1 MAPVSSSLGKLSR
14 IRDLFFLLPQ
24 AVMAVLVWKQTDNV
38 LRVDVVAEVEMKNN
52 FGRLKNKNF
61 VCVNTTKNVRDFKG
75 LCK

>member
-61 VCVNTTKNVRDFKG
+61 VFVNTTKNVRDFKG